1 MFEDVWIVNVDNWKL
16 SIYFSSSSFHSF
28 VERIC
33 RIGDFPLPKF
43 DCKEQL
49 KTQIFAGSGHRFMES
64 SQAGTLGYTINYY
77 GYIYIIYIYTCILYI
92 YTQHCLCVLSFPPH
106 IKYLVGSRVMNR
118 SFKGMFVFQR
128 LRKLFADIS
137 YSLHV
142 YTRQHNSLIFGN
154 IHVGLLRILDHLH
167 PFVIDVHVLP
177 ETTLW

>member
-77 GYIYIIYIYTCILYI
+77 GYIYNIYIHMYIIYICIV
-92 YTQHCLCVLSFPPH
+92 CVYCPFPH
-106 IKYLVGSRVMNR
+106 TLN
-118 SFKGMFVFQR
+118 
-128 LRKLFADIS
+128 IS
-137 YSLHV
+137 WDPESWIDPSKVCFPAPAKVIRGYVIFIYSLHV

-154 IHVGLLRILDHLH
+154 IHVGLLPILDHLH
-167 PFVIDVHVLP
+167 PLFMLIYIYINIL
-177 ETTLW
+177 L